1 MGLTFNTLT
10 YQGSKWSLR
19 HQMSWRRVVVPRH
32 QIFGHQIFGHQML
45 GHWIALAQDVSLGH
59 CYSQGTKLDIPLE
72 VWLNAC

>member
-1 MGLTFNTLT
+1 
-10 YQGSKWSLR
+10 
-19 HQMSWRRVVVPRH
+19 MSWRRVVVPRHQIFGHQIFGHQIFGH

>member
-1 MGLTFNTLT
+1 
-10 YQGSKWSLR
+10 
-19 HQMSWRRVVVPRH
+19 MSWRRVVVPRHQIFGH